1 MKKEKAEIVVEIMED
16 LRDLK
21 YDLNHWDKA
30 SFYKE
35 GDNAHVY
42 AGGCG
47 VEAVYLCKYI
57 TFGTLKATVVPI
69 IEKRIYD
76 LERELNNI

>member
-1 MKKEKAEIVVEIMED
+1 MKKEKAERVVEIMKD

-42 AGGCG
+42 AGGG
-47 VEAVYLCKYI
+47 IVTGKQIGRAHV
-57 TFGTLKATVVPI
+57 
-69 IEKRIYD
+69 
-76 LERELNNI
+76 

>member
-1 MKKEKAEIVVEIMED
+1 MKKEKAERVVEIMKD

-42 AGGCG
+42 AGGGG
-47 VEAVYLCKYI
+47 VEAVYLGKYI
-57 TFGTLKATVVPI
+57 PFETLKAMIIPI
-69 IEKRIYD
+69 IEKRISS
-76 LERELNNI
+76 LEIELNNI